1 MIPPQFEYYA
11 PHSVDEAVALL
22 RRFDGEAKVLAGGHS
37 LIPLMKLRL
46 AQPRALVDINRIP
59 SLAYIREE
67 GSHLRI
73 GATTRTNDLL
83 ESALLRKSYPILTDA
98 AQEIA
103 DPLVRNLGTVGG
115 NVCHGDPGNDLPA
128 CMLAL
133 RAEVEAAGP
142 KGSRMIPL
150 SDFYR
155 DTFVTALEPTELVVE
170 VRVPKARAHQGNAY
184 HKIEKRAG
192 DFAIA
197 GAAANLELDGSG
209 RVAVAGIALTG
220 VGPTALSADAA
231 AAALVGQMPDDGHL
245 AHAAKLAGEAARP
258 SSDLRGPAEY
268 KRSMASVL
276 TRRVLE
282 RAVARAKGG
291 AGDGRGPPTGEPGRR
306 GHLGRRSHGASRP
319 HRERHPGGRRGRD
332 PNAPRSPSA

>member
-46 AQPRALVDINRIP
+46 AQPRVLVDINRIP
-59 SLAYIREE
+59 NLAYIHEE
-67 GSHLRI
+67 GPHLKI

-83 ESALLRKSYPILTDA
+83 DSALLRTSYPILTDA

-128 CMLAL
+128 CMIAL
-133 RAEVEAAGP
+133 GAEVQATGP
-142 KGSRMIPL
+142 TGSRTIPV

-155 DTFVTALEPTELVVE
+155 DTFVTVLEPSEMLVE
-170 VRVPKARAHQGNAY
+170 VRVPKARPRQGNAY

-192 DFAIA
+192 DFAMA
-197 GAAANLELDGSG
+197 GAAANLVLDASG
-209 RVAVAGIALTG
+209 RVESAGIALTG
-220 VGPTALSADAA
+220 VGPTALAAPAA
-231 AAALVGQMPDDGHL
+231 AAALVGQLPDETHV
-245 AHAAKLAGEAARP
+245 AHAAQLAEQAAQP
-258 SSDLRGPAEY
+258 SGDLRGPAEY
-268 KRSMASVL
+268 KRTMAGVL

-282 RAVARAKGG
+282 RALARARGG
-291 AGDGRGPPTGEPGRR
+291 G
-306 GHLGRRSHGASRP
+306 
-319 HRERHPGGRRGRD
+319 
-332 PNAPRSPSA
+332 

>member
-46 AQPRALVDINRIP
+46 AEPRALVDINRIP
-59 SLAYIREE
+59 NLAYIHEE

-83 ESALLRKSYPILTDA
+83 DSALLRQSYPILTDA

-133 RAEVEAAGP
+133 GAEVTAVGA
-142 KGSRMIPL
+142 KGSRTIPVA
-150 SDFYR
+150 DFYK
-155 DTFVTALEPTELVVE
+155 DTFVTALEPTELLVE
-170 VRVPKARAHQGNAY
+170 VRIPKARPHQGNAY
-184 HKIEKRAG
+184 HKIEKRVG
-192 DFAIA
+192 DFAMA
-197 GAAANLELDGSG
+197 GAAANLVLDGAG
-209 RVAVAGIALTG
+209 RVEVAGLALTG
-220 VGPTALSADAA
+220 VGPTALLAA
-231 AAALVGQMPDDGHL
+231 AAGKSLVGQAPDEGRL
-245 AHAAKLAGEAARP
+245 AHAAELARDAAQP
-258 SSDLRGPAEY
+258 SSDLRGPVAY
-268 KRSMASVL
+268 KRAMAGVL
-276 TRRVLE
+276 ARRVLD
-282 RAVARAKGG
+282 RALARARGG
-291 AGDGRGPPTGEPGRR
+291 
-306 GHLGRRSHGASRP
+306 H
-319 HRERHPGGRRGRD
+319 
-332 PNAPRSPSA
+332 